1 MIGETL
7 MVKNIMEFQHVSKQ
21 YDDNVVLRDISFEIE
36 AGKFYTLLG
45 PSGSGKT
52 TILRLIAGF
61 DHPSSGKFILMESKS
76 MIFQPI
82 NGKSIPSFKITPFSL
97 I

>member
-1 MIGETL
+1 

-61 DHPSSGKFILMESKS
+61 DHPSSGKIYFDGKQMNDIPANQRQVNTV
-76 MIFQPI
+76 FQDYA
-82 NGKSIPSFKITPFSL
+82 FSL